1 MRQRSCQ
8 TDLRVAR
15 VPRGTRAMPVNEK
28 PRVSRG
34 DGFIVPL
41 MYEIRCL
48 AEHSQAE
55 ETVHLSKQNQYH
67 HYRSDKF
74 DTEIVED
81 FGLELSTI

>member
-34 DGFIVPL
+34 VGFLDGGDGGIRTHVPRKANAFRVRPV
-41 MYEIRCL
+41 MTTSIRL
-48 AEHSQAE
+48 HIFS
-55 ETVHLSKQNQYH
+55 
-67 HYRSDKF
+67 RS
-74 DTEIVED
+74 
-81 FGLELSTI
+81 LTIP